1 MIMKEMSGHL
11 SVEDSEQSRDLHIY
25 IYIDNTTMAV
35 ASSSV
40 CKSTEK
46 VKPQYTAYINIAA
59 PVCT

>member
-1 MIMKEMSGHL
+1 MSGHL

-25 IYIDNTTMAV
+25 PDNTTMAV
-35 ASSSV
+35 ASSCV